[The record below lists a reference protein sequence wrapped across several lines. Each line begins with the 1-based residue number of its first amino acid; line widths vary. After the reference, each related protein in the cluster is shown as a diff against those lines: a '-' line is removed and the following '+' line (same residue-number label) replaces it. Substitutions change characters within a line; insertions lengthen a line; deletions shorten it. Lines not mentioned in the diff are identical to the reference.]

1 MRKGDGPILSMKM
14 HIKSKMIIL
23 NEIIIIFFGYNL
35 SAKIVSG
42 NKEV

>member
-14 HIKSKMIIL
+14 HINSKMIIL
-23 NEIIIIFFGYNL
+23 KEMIIILFGYNL

-42 NKEV
+42 NREV